1 MMIRPKLLAAV
12 LLLACVAQ
20 AGRAQVLQLP
30 VVSQFSIGT
39 SVLVPDRGRVTLGS
53 LSRSRYHSVRRG
65 HPLRSL
71 PYLGR
76 VSGDRARSQVV
87 RLSEVQVTAS
97 IIDHR
102 ALDRAVLAEA
112 ARRNDSGS
120 GQLSRAQLL
129 AGQLAPRRAGVMAAR
144 RYRSSRAAPRPP
156 TKPVDTSLTV
166 TEELQQ
172 LLTRASQATSDG
184 KPGAAR
190 IFYRMA
196 RKRTEDATLR
206 RLIDAQLSRLK

>member
-1 MMIRPKLLAAV
+1 MIRTKLFAAV
-12 LLLACVAQ
+12 CMLACVPQ
-20 AGRAQVLQLP
+20 TTRAQVLQLP

-39 SVLVPDRGRVTLGS
+39 SVLVPDRGAVTLGS
-53 LSRSRYHSVRRG
+53 LSRSHYRSVHRG

-76 VSGDRARSQVV
+76 VIGNQARTQAT

-97 IIDHR
+97 IIDHG
-102 ALDRAVLAEA
+102 ALDQAVLAEA

-120 GQLSRAQLL
+120 GQLSRDQVL
-129 AGQLAPRRAGVMAAR
+129 AGQLVSRRAGVTAAR
-144 RYRSSRAAPRPP
+144 RYRSSRAAARRP
-156 TKPVDTSLTV
+156 TKPTSTTV
-166 TEELQQ
+166 TAAEELQQ
-172 LLTRASQATSDG
+172 LLTRASQSIRDG

-196 RKRTEDATLR
+196 RKRTEDAVLQ
-206 RLIDAQLSRLK
+206 RLIDAQLNRLQ